1 VTQHVHVTEAEP
13 VDPNPPAHVTEFVD
27 AGNADEVHT
36 ERRSLWPGRRE
47 FLGTLGAR
55 LVAGVLI
62 LVIAIVLAT
71 GSATYLALRSYLDG
85 RLASQLDSTSGSPQ
99 ITSALSPMT
108 YTRGQLGPSPQKV
121 WLVVLNTNGTL
132 YDQQTNGSNAELMSL
147 TPQQRT
153 SLVHQPG
160 AHVKLT
166 TASDEHLMVVANSGR
181 VGLRGS
187 TTGDDVVFVVGLS
200 TDEISRTLH
209 RLVVVE
215 AAIGLG
221 ALVLAFAATSWGVGV
236 GLRPLKRVTRTA
248 QEVTAELSPAGAG
261 LERRVP
267 ETDSSTEVGQLAM
280 SFNTMLDTVQ
290 TEFTARRESE
300 ERMRQFLADASH
312 ELRTPLTSIRG
323 YAELARMQ
331 KARNDANGIVT
342 ADDGTDDTIGRIE
355 TEGTRMSRLV
365 EDLLILARG
374 DDQNDNSAERE
385 VVELDEVVQDAITD
399 LRLGYPDRI
408 VSTDIQP
415 GLRVTGDRDQLLRL
429 VRNLTVNAAV
439 HTDADGPIRVTAQ
452 RDADNVVV
460 QVIDAGPGLAPEEA
474 AHVFERF
481 WRADRARTRVRGG
494 SGLGM
499 AIVAQIVSAHGGRA
513 FFDSSVP
520 GGSTVTLVL
529 PAIA

>member
-1 VTQHVHVTEAEP
+1 V
-13 VDPNPPAHVTEFVD
+13 
-27 AGNADEVHT
+27 GNT
-36 ERRSLWPGRRE
+36 RPRSRRFPHGL
-47 FLGTLGAR
+47 LGTLGSR
-55 LVAGVLI
+55 LLAGVVAVV
-62 LVIAIVLAT
+62 LVVVAIT
-71 GSATYLALRSYLDG
+71 GAATYLSLHRYLFG
-85 RLASQLDSTSGSPQ
+85 RLDKQVL
-99 ITSALSPMT
+99 TSAQGVIRQAVST
-108 YTRGQLGPSPQKV
+108 HGYGGLGPSPQKV
-121 WLVVLNTNGTL
+121 WVAAFEPDGTELN
-132 YDQQTNGSNAELMSL
+132 SSSL
-147 TPQQRT
+147 TNASTVQMKLSASDQRALIAHQDQHRTVTTTDGESLRVTSQLVTVTVQRT
-153 SLVHQPG
+153 TSNGVTYGPQ
-160 AHVKLT
+160 A
-166 TASDEHLMVVANSGR
+166 
-181 VGLRGS
+181 
-187 TTGDDVVFVVGLS
+187 VVFLVGLS
-200 TDEISRTLH
+200 TEEISKTMR
-209 RLVVVE
+209 
-215 AAIGLG
+215 
-221 ALVLAFAATSWGVGV
+221 ALVLLELGIGAAAVLLAFGVTAWGVRVSLG
-236 GLRPLKRVTRTA
+236 PLKRVTRTA

-374 DDQNDNSAERE
+374 DDPNDNSAERE

-415 GLRVTGDRDQLLRL
+415 GLRVMGDRDQLLRL

>member
-1 VTQHVHVTEAEP
+1 
-13 VDPNPPAHVTEFVD
+13 
-27 AGNADEVHT
+27 
-36 ERRSLWPGRRE
+36 
-47 FLGTLGAR
+47 
-55 LVAGVLI
+55 
-62 LVIAIVLAT
+62 
-71 GSATYLALRSYLDG
+71 
-85 RLASQLDSTSGSPQ
+85 
-99 ITSALSPMT
+99 
-108 YTRGQLGPSPQKV
+108 
-121 WLVVLNTNGTL
+121 
-132 YDQQTNGSNAELMSL
+132 
-147 TPQQRT
+147 
-153 SLVHQPG
+153 
-160 AHVKLT
+160 
-166 TASDEHLMVVANSGR
+166 
-181 VGLRGS
+181 
-187 TTGDDVVFVVGLS
+187 
-200 TDEISRTLH
+200 
-209 RLVVVE
+209 
-215 AAIGLG
+215 
-221 ALVLAFAATSWGVGV
+221 
-236 GLRPLKRVTRTA
+236 
-248 QEVTAELSPAGAG
+248 
-261 LERRVP
+261 
-267 ETDSSTEVGQLAM
+267 
-280 SFNTMLDTVQ
+280 
-290 TEFTARRESE
+290 
-300 ERMRQFLADASH
+300 
-312 ELRTPLTSIRG
+312 
-323 YAELARMQ
+323 
-331 KARNDANGIVT
+331 
-342 ADDGTDDTIGRIE
+342 
-355 TEGTRMSRLV
+355 MSRLV

-374 DDQNDNSAERE
+374 DDPNDTSAERE